1 MSDPETSV
9 YAELEYGLADAEATE
24 RLGRA
29 LAEVLQSGGLIELL
43 GDLGAGKTTFSRG
56 LIQGLGHA
64 GRVKSPTYTLM
75 ETYALRLPVLHMDLY
90 RMADPWEL
98 EQLGLEDFP
107 LPEWLWLVEWPQ
119 RAQGFLPATDCRVLL
134 RYEGET
140 RAARLQAMSAS
151 AVAWLNNLSIN
162 FK

>member
-1 MSDPETSV
+1 MTEPVAGVIT
-9 YAELEYGLADAEATE
+9 ELEFPLMDAEATE

-29 LAEVLQSGGLIELL
+29 LAAALHCGGLIELL

-56 LIQGLGHA
+56 LIQGLGHE

-75 ETYALRLPVLHMDLY
+75 ESYALRLPALHMDLY
-90 RMADPWEL
+90 RMADAWEL

-119 RAQGFLPATDCRVLL
+119 RAQGFLPPADCRVLL
-134 RYEGET
+134 RYEGQA
-140 RAARLQAMSAS
+140 RAVQLQAMSPNAEI
-151 AVAWLNNLSIN
+151 WLDNLARNI
-162 FK
+162 K